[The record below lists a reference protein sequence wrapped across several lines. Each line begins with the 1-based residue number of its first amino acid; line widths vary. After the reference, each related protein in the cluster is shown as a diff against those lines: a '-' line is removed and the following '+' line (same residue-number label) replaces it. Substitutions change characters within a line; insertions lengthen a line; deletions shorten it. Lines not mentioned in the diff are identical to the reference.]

1 MKSNLQKLI
10 DEGVLYYTEW
20 VPGVYVVHTN
30 KEISDLME
38 KKWGTDIRGVH
49 DVVPEWI
56 RAINKKHRDTI
67 IQYNKDIDKFC

>member
-1 MKSNLQKLI
+1 MKNNLQKLI

-49 DVVPEWI
+49 DIVPEWI
-56 RAINKKHRDTI
+56 REINRRHRDTI